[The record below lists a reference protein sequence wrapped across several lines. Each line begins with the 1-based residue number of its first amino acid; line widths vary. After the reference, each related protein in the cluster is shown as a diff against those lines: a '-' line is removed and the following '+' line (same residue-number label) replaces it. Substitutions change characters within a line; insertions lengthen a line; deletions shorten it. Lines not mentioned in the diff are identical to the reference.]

1 VGLLGQEP
9 MTGYALANLT
19 GIPQPKV
26 YETLRR
32 LADKLAVVKIGDDPA
47 RFVAVP
53 ADSLIAQVDTDFR
66 RRLAEAKA
74 GLAEAARGSHAE
86 ELRVLR
92 TPRGWPAIAR
102 HAAGL
107 IEGARRHVYLSA
119 HAAELTELTEAITRA
134 DERGVRLDV
143 LCFEPADLN
152 LTHGRV
158 LPHASTA
165 GVVYRHHQARHL
177 ALVADGDQA
186 LWALAADG
194 RRWAAL
200 AATDPLLAAVVK
212 GYIRHDMY
220 VQQIF
225 GDFPEELT
233 ARYGPGLDKLVSPYA
248 AEPQPGERQPRA
260 PRHAGGSQPDRARRQ
275 AGLSTS
281 RLSYRPGI
289 PGASAATAPLATAAS
304 SRKYWKRSMP
314 GPITASRLAGPS
326 FSVPNACGEP
336 AGTTTRSPAPASAV
350 RSPDSTSTTPSMT

>member
-1 VGLLGQEP
+1 MQDEVVGQLTDLGFSVYEARAYLGLLGREP
-9 MTGYALANLT
+9 MTGYALSNLT

-53 ADSLIAQVDTDFR
+53 ADRLIGQLDTDFR
-66 RRLAEAKA
+66 RRLAEAQA
-74 GLAEAARGSHAE
+74 GLAEAARGSQAD

-92 TPRGWPAIAR
+92 TPQGWPAIAR
-102 HAAGL
+102 HAADL

-119 HAAELTELTEAITRA
+119 HTAQLAELAAAITRA

-143 LCFEPADLN
+143 LCFEPADLT
-152 LTHGRV
+152 LAHGRV

-177 ALVADGDQA
+177 ALVADGDQT

-194 RRWAAL
+194 HRWEAL

-212 GYIRHDMY
+212 GYVRHDMY

-225 GDFPEELT
+225 ADFPQELT
-233 ARYGPGLDKLVSPYA
+233 ARYGPGLDKLVSPYVAEPKAAQSPTAEPLA
-248 AEPQPGERQPRA
+248 AEPLAAEPLAAEPRA
-260 PRHAGGSQPDRARRQ
+260 ARAKPR
-275 AGLSTS
+275 
-281 RLSYRPGI
+281 RPK
-289 PGASAATAPLATAAS
+289 SA
-304 SRKYWKRSMP
+304 
-314 GPITASRLAGPS
+314 
-326 FSVPNACGEP
+326 
-336 AGTTTRSPAPASAV
+336 
-350 RSPDSTSTTPSMT
+350 